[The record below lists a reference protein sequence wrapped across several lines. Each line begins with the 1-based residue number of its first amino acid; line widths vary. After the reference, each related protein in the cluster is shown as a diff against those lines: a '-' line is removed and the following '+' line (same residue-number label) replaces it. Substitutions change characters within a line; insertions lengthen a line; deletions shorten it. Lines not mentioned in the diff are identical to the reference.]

1 MEAIKSSSKK
11 VIFVLL
17 GNLETSAMDPNLRL
31 LLKNNIVLSWA
42 DSLFWDKLRYSLPD
56 LQTASP
62 QSPASMYSQ
71 YSTYR
76 PHHPAAFNKNLH
88 GQVNAA
94 LHI

>member
-1 MEAIKSSSKK
+1 M
-11 VIFVLL
+11 LL
-17 GNLETSAMDPNLRL
+17 GNLESSGMDPNLRL
-31 LLKNNIVLSWA
+31 LLKNNIVLSWG
-42 DSLFWDKLRYSLPD
+42 DNLFWDKLRCSLPD

-62 QSPASMYSQ
+62 QSPPASVYSQ